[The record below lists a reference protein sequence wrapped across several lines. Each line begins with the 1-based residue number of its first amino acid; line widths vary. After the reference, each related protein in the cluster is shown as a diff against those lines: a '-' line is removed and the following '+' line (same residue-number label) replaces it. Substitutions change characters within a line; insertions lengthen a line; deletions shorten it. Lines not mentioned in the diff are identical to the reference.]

1 MDYSI
6 EEHLWDHADEVI
18 GFLENNV
25 LNINSLSDMT
35 NFAKSILKSKEKN
48 VNFKFTFDYSNFK
61 SENDARDKL
70 KQIISDLQKITS
82 IKNDTKVIK
91 KRMIR
96 NEEKEQIF
104 ENKEDIVIINK
115 EYVKEKW
122 NRTEKELV
130 KYTYEKVYSS
140 HATLENCFVAIH
152 TKGFDDK
159 YSVKPH
165 IHILFS
171 KDKNHFGYGFQ
182 GLVKGIKEVCR
193 KYKLVSSIEKLDKGL
208 DKKEEFE
215 LKNLDERL
223 SRFSWAVAKNP
234 KYKGNNNSK
243 YSVNFDN
250 MQTKI
255 DRYLEL
261 GGCVAFCEKL
271 KIRLFERGI
280 NLTIN
285 NSISEI
291 FAEKNIE
298 NKKDYIAIVKDIASL
313 AKKNKKIPEAY
324 RNYASYINTEKT
336 LNIKDTKLKSA
347 ITELF
352 CATIKKTDEISGE
365 DLINIAEIEKIEK
378 EYITIFSKL
387 EKEDFK
393 NEIKYILTKD
403 ELNKFLDDKKYKL
416 NDLSEKPENQ
426 LLYSNNANSIWRELK
441 NNNEERPLFI
451 RDYIE
456 AKEISR
462 EWKNGILKEIFK
474 LKNIDINKFFN
485 EEKIS
490 EDKKLEQKKE
500 AEKLKKYI
508 DELDKIEFVDFLA
521 TKVKN
526 NVKSIDYLK
535 TIEINTYE
543 EIKAE
548 ILIYIYDILER
559 YGYPIEN
566 DEKKM
571 VSNLMLINY
580 HIISIFSKVK
590 EEISINEY
598 SDLKRYASS
607 ILYSRAEDK
616 AFELIKD
623 KKYISK
629 QDMNNDFSFSY
640 SGICL
645 IEIPKYKI
653 YNSELIKF
661 IPKGLEQYFKDNLYE
676 KVKEIVRLGIN
687 NFEKNHDIEDKI
699 NKLGI
704 FKCRNERNKKT
715 DEYNEIIN
723 KIYSEVPALKR
734 TPLYLIKNPEIKER
748 VETIYDNI
756 VNKYLHYSF
765 NIEDNNYIEPICKY
779 INQNFSDFSKF
790 SEKKSN
796 ISVMLEILKIMDIE
810 DYELE
815 EEDFE
820 EILLNQASIDT
831 YSYKSDEIK

>member
-1 MDYSI
+1 
-6 EEHLWDHADEVI
+6 
-18 GFLENNV
+18 
-25 LNINSLSDMT
+25 
-35 NFAKSILKSKEKN
+35 
-48 VNFKFTFDYSNFK
+48 
-61 SENDARDKL
+61 
-70 KQIISDLQKITS
+70 
-82 IKNDTKVIK
+82 
-91 KRMIR
+91 
-96 NEEKEQIF
+96 
-104 ENKEDIVIINK
+104 
-115 EYVKEKW
+115 
-122 NRTEKELV
+122 
-130 KYTYEKVYSS
+130 
-140 HATLENCFVAIH
+140 
-152 TKGFDDK
+152 
-159 YSVKPH
+159 
-165 IHILFS
+165 
-171 KDKNHFGYGFQ
+171 
-182 GLVKGIKEVCR
+182 
-193 KYKLVSSIEKLDKGL
+193 
-208 DKKEEFE
+208 
-215 LKNLDERL
+215 
-223 SRFSWAVAKNP
+223 
-234 KYKGNNNSK
+234 
-243 YSVNFDN
+243 
-250 MQTKI
+250 
-255 DRYLEL
+255 
-261 GGCVAFCEKL
+261 
-271 KIRLFERGI
+271 
-280 NLTIN
+280 
-285 NSISEI
+285 
-291 FAEKNIE
+291 
-298 NKKDYIAIVKDIASL
+298 
-313 AKKNKKIPEAY
+313 
-324 RNYASYINTEKT
+324 
-336 LNIKDTKLKSA
+336 
-347 ITELF
+347 
-352 CATIKKTDEISGE
+352 
-365 DLINIAEIEKIEK
+365 
-378 EYITIFSKL
+378 
-387 EKEDFK
+387 
-393 NEIKYILTKD
+393 
-403 ELNKFLDDKKYKL
+403 
-416 NDLSEKPENQ
+416 
-426 LLYSNNANSIWRELK
+426 
-441 NNNEERPLFI
+441 
-451 RDYIE
+451 
-456 AKEISR
+456 
-462 EWKNGILKEIFK
+462 
-474 LKNIDINKFFN
+474 
-485 EEKIS
+485 
-490 EDKKLEQKKE
+490 
-500 AEKLKKYI
+500 
-508 DELDKIEFVDFLA
+508 
-521 TKVKN
+521 
-526 NVKSIDYLK
+526 
-535 TIEINTYE
+535 
-543 EIKAE
+543 
-548 ILIYIYDILER
+548 
-559 YGYPIEN
+559 
-566 DEKKM
+566 
-571 VSNLMLINY
+571 MLINY